1 MLFLY
6 RVLGNA
12 LRSFNRWMAILS
24 AVLILLATLVLTYE
38 VVTRYVMTVANDW
51 VIELCIFLLIAA
63 TFLSAG
69 YTQAERGHVG
79 IEVLDEVMS
88 AKWNR
93 YRRLLGDLLS
103 LVVVGFIARN
113 AWHFTANAYEQG
125 WATSSTWAPP
135 LWIPYFF
142 MAFGLTTLCLQMLLQ
157 IIEGLLPTHGNE
169 QAGHAH
175 GKPGAQP
182 EQKPNLMGA

>member
-1 MLFLY
+1 VYRLYCML
-6 RVLGNA
+6 GSA
-12 LRSFNRWMAILS
+12 LRAFNRWMAVLS
-24 AVLILLATLVLTYE
+24 AFLIFFASLVLTYE
-38 VVTRYVMTVANDW
+38 VVTRYFLTVANDW

-88 AKWNR
+88 ARWNR
-93 YRRLLGDLLS
+93 IRRLVGDILS

-113 AWHFTANAYEQG
+113 AWHFAANAYAEG
-125 WATSSTWAPP
+125 WATSSTWGPP

-157 IIEGLLPTHGNE
+157 IVDCLT
-169 QAGHAH
+169 ARSDKARAVHA
-175 GKPGAQP
+175 PV
-182 EQKPNLMGA
+182 EQKQHLMGA